1 MGGRAGGG
9 ASGGMGSRSG
19 AAAQQQAAPQP
30 APRRARH
37 GFRRPESA
45 TSTAESRYN
54 DERQKA
60 INGIY
65 SGDYQAALK
74 SSTTVEGAIKYLEG
88 KAQEYQKSAQS
99 WAGRTYKKTKAGV
112 EGGAKWDE
120 FGHFKTFTA
129 INESRKNQSVK
140 RLTKAAKDT
149 LGMIDILKSRVY
161 Q

>member
-9 ASGGMGSRSG
+9 ANGGMGRGSVGG
-19 AAAQQQAAPQP
+19 AVGQQAA
-30 APRRARH
+30 RRRRPM

-45 TSTAESRYN
+45 TGNAESRYN

-88 KAQEYQKSAQS
+88 KAQEYSQSAQS
-99 WAGRTYKKTKAGV
+99 WAGRTYKTTKAGV
-112 EGGAKWDE
+112 EGGAKWNE
-120 FGHFKTFTA
+120 FGQFKTFTA
-129 INESRKNQSVK
+129 INESRKNQSVR

-149 LGMIDILKSRVY
+149 LGMIDILKSRVFK
-161 Q
+161 